1 MESAE
6 RYKFCYFCIYSSLLF
21 TNTFSVMFK
30 GHPKGLFVAFF
41 TNMGER
47 FGYYTMLAI
56 FVLYL
61 QSKFG
66 WSTSEAGRVYGFFL
80 FGVYFLP
87 LLGGYVADNL
97 LGYGKTIL
105 LGIIIM
111 FLGYGLL
118 AMPGTGEF
126 FIYLALAVISLGTGF
141 FKGNLQALVGNL
153 YDEAQFSKF
162 RDSAFNIFYM
172 GINIGAF
179 FAPSAAEAMR
189 NWILRMNGFSYNHA
203 IPALAHKYLASS
215 GGDHSELIRYA
226 EAQVGGPVANLH
238 DFCVNYIASISQ
250 AYNAGFAVA
259 AISMIASLLIFIGFR
274 KYYKHADVTHK
285 QKKAAQNVSVA
296 DLTPAQTKDR
306 LVALGLVF
314 FVVMF
319 FWMAFH
325 QNGFTLT
332 IFARDYTVSTVS
344 KGTAIIFNLSTFLP
358 ILISI
363 LGIYLMA
370 GKGHSGKVRAFG
382 GIATVASVAIAA
394 YTISRL
400 TPTGNPISPE
410 IFQQFNP
417 IFIVFMTPLIIGLF
431 SYLRKRDKEPS
442 SPQKIGI
449 GMMITALGFLIMVLA
464 STGLMSPHDMAIKGG
479 VSETLRSPYW
489 LIGTY
494 FTLTIAELFLSPIGI
509 SFVSKVA
516 PPQHKGLAQGGWFG
530 ATAIGNL
537 MAGFIGPFWDKWE
550 LWQFFMLLVGLTIL
564 SAIFIFSILKRLERA
579 TNS

>member
-1 MESAE
+1 
-6 RYKFCYFCIYSSLLF
+6 
-21 TNTFSVMFK
+21 MFK

-41 TNMGER
+41 ANMGER

-61 QSKFG
+61 QAKFG
-66 WSTSEAGRVYGFFL
+66 WTTTHAGQVYGFFL

-87 LLGGYVADNL
+87 LLGGYIADNI
-97 LGYGKTIL
+97 LGYGKTIVV
-105 LGIIIM
+105 GIVVMMI
-111 FLGYGLL
+111 GYALL

-126 FIYLALAVISLGTGF
+126 FIYMALATIALGTGF

-153 YDEAQFSKF
+153 YDDPKYSKF

-179 FAPSAAEAMR
+179 FAPSAAQGMR
-189 NWILRMNGFSYNHA
+189 SWIFRMKGFHYNSA
-203 IPALAHKYLASS
+203 IPDLAHKFLDGKLA
-215 GGDHSELIRYA
+215 DPTQLQQF
-226 EAQVGGPVANLH
+226 AQTQTAAHFTDLT
-238 DFCVNYIASISQ
+238 DFCHQYIAGLSQ
-250 AYNAGFAVA
+250 AYNAGFGVA
-259 AISMIASLLIFIGFR
+259 AVSLIASILIFIGFR
-274 KYYKHADVTHK
+274 KYYKDADVTHK
-285 QKKAAQNVSVA
+285 QQKAAETPNLVS
-296 DLTPAQTKDR
+296 LTPAQTKDR

-344 KGTAIIFNLSTFLP
+344 KGTAIIFNLATLLP
-358 ILISI
+358 ILIVI
-363 LGIYLMA
+363 VGIFLLV
-370 GKGHSGKVRAFG
+370 GKNQ
-382 GIATVASVAIAA
+382 SVKTRITGAVLAIASLVVA
-394 YTISRL
+394 YMTISRL
-400 TPTGNPISPE
+400 LPEGNQISPE

-417 IFIVFMTPLIIGLF
+417 IFIVFLTPVIIGF
-431 SYLRKRDKEPS
+431 YSYLRKKGMEPS
-442 SPQKIGI
+442 SPKKIGI
-449 GMMITALGFLIMVLA
+449 GMLITSVGFLIMVIA
-464 STGLMSPHDMAIKGG
+464 SQGLMSPHDLAIKGG

-489 LIGTY
+489 LIGIY

-516 PPQHKGLAQGGWFG
+516 PPQFKGLAQGGWFG

-537 MAGFIGPFWDKWE
+537 AAGFIGPFWDKWE

-579 TNS
+579 TTS